1 MIKRAKTNAKQAQK
15 KSWLRH
21 VHDSIVNA
29 FRWVWSKICDF
40 GKWIWKVLCMFWTW
54 LSGLNVVALLNV
66 ALLASIIVLFSML
79 IIDVVSTKST
89 PIVVVTPQTTA
100 TQQVKSEPVRNVKP
114 RAVLPFKQN
123 TAPKCNHCIKKEHIS
138 AINVVPVKANP
149 VTVKQTPCYK
159 HKIMGDTVI
168 ANRSDALVLKP
179 GMQVNGNLY
188 IQNMRKYTLPCD
200 VKINGNLFLRDL
212 SMLQFCGRFTV
223 TGNIYVSP
231 RSSFGPLPN
240 DARIGGQIIL

>member
-1 MIKRAKTNAKQAQK
+1 MAKNTKRTAKKTQK
-15 KSWLRH
+15 KSWLRRSWDW
-21 VHDSIVNA
+21 VVSI
-29 FRWVWSKICDF
+29 FT
-40 GKWIWKVLCMFWTW
+40 WIWAKICMFWAW
-54 LSGLNVVALLNV
+54 LSGLNLIALLNL

-79 IIDVVSTKST
+79 IIDVFSTKST
-89 PIVVVTPQTTA
+89 PVVIVNPQTEV
-100 TQQVKSEPVRNVKP
+100 QQTKSETVRRVRP
-114 RAVLPFKQN
+114 RAVLPLKQN
-123 TAPKCNHCIKKEHIS
+123 TVQKCNRCAKRERIS

-149 VTVKQTPCYK
+149 VTVKQTPCHK
-159 HKIMGDTVI
+159 HQIMGDTVI
-168 ANRSDALVLKP
+168 ANRSDAVVLKP

-212 SMLQFCGRFTV
+212 GMLQFCGGFTV

-240 DARIGGQIIL
+240 DARIGGQVIL

>member
-1 MIKRAKTNAKQAQK
+1 MAQKAKTNAKKTQK
-15 KSWLRH
+15 KSWLRRACES
-21 VHDSIVNA
+21 VVNA
-29 FRWVWSKICDF
+29 FHWVWSKICDF

-54 LSGLNVVALLNV
+54 LSGLNLVALLNL
-66 ALLASIIVLFSML
+66 ALLSSVIVLFSML

-89 PIVVVTPQTTA
+89 PIVVVNPQTAA
-100 TQQVKSEPVRNVKP
+100 TQQVKSEPVRHVKP

-123 TAPKCNHCIKKEHIS
+123 TASKCEHCIKKEFIS
-138 AINVVPVKANP
+138 AINLVPVKANP
-149 VTVKQTPCYK
+149 VTVKQTPCHK
-159 HKIMGDTVI
+159 HQIMGDTII
-168 ANRSDALVLKP
+168 ANRSDAIVLKP